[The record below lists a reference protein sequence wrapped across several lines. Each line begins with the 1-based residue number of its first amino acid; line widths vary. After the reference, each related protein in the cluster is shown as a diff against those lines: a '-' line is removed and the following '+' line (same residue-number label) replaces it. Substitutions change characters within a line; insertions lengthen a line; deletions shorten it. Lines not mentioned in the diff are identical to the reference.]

1 MRVQIDEQMRI
12 AANIGALST
21 IANFRGGFERMR
33 QAQAVHKLDNWD
45 ELKKTELLEAG
56 MRSYADKKNIDVAGT
71 DIVSLY
77 DAVGPKGFDAAVK
90 DVTKKLVLD
99 GRARGRL
106 RRNYLAKGVLFGT
119 FMGNPVM
126 GGLYGLVSKASRR
139 RRINE
144 AAQQTAALHYAGALK
159 VEGRRLLAEAV
170 SADDLSVARQLMS
183 DAEYISKNAQTKYSF
198 ENAKNAFDTAEEL
211 LEKAGFAGITIG
223 RNQLRNAFGDDGR
236 FVEQIEASNS
246 ANEALSSIYRSAHD
260 TAKREL
266 EQYAPDYAIRDFLE
280 RPSDE
285 AWQTGFSAMLNRLT
299 TNDAGKPFYEAV
311 WANLPEE
318 TRIANLTQLF
328 FDNPQM
334 FTDLVQN
341 SIDLGMNRYLTSDDY
356 GRLAEQI
363 VQEFDAVLPPQYFP
377 DQRNLA
383 AAGDIQ
389 WNVTQSDWNKI
400 WDDHLKGRKLI
411 PRTVQTPPISE
422 SRPI

>member
-1 MRVQIDEQMRI
+1 M
-12 AANIGALST
+12 
-21 IANFRGGFERMR
+21 
-33 QAQAVHKLDNWD
+33 
-45 ELKKTELLEAG
+45 
-56 MRSYADKKNIDVAGT
+56 
-71 DIVSLY
+71 
-77 DAVGPKGFDAAVK
+77 
-90 DVTKKLVLD
+90 
-99 GRARGRL
+99 

-285 AWQTGFSAMLNRLT
+285 AWQTG
-299 TNDAGKPFYEAV
+299 
-311 WANLPEE
+311 
-318 TRIANLTQLF
+318 
-328 FDNPQM
+328 
-334 FTDLVQN
+334 
-341 SIDLGMNRYLTSDDY
+341 
-356 GRLAEQI
+356 
-363 VQEFDAVLPPQYFP
+363 
-377 DQRNLA
+377 
-383 AAGDIQ
+383 
-389 WNVTQSDWNKI
+389 
-400 WDDHLKGRKLI
+400 
-411 PRTVQTPPISE
+411 
-422 SRPI
+422 SRPCLIV